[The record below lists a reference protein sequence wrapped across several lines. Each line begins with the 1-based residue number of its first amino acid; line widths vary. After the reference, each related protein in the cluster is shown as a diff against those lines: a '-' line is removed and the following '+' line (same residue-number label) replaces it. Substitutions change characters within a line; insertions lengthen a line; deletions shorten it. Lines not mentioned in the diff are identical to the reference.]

1 MAEKFD
7 GHFECLGKDTEKYIT
22 FLVPI
27 KKENEN
33 GKAVTY
39 EIKFID
45 SVRSVASLL
54 SSLPDNLSERLHK
67 GKWKDSKSCPE
78 YATVNDISLVF
89 KYIGCSKNYE
99 EEFDEDLAKRF
110 ENTFRCITG
119 RCIWKLPQKM
129 HWNIWTWFCLLL
141 PSTKISMVSMSEEDR
156 GRIETTD
163 RCWYATNCRERY
175 QGWNF
180 SHDLSTRES
189 K

>member
-27 KKENEN
+27 KKENKN

-67 GKWKDSKSCPE
+67 GK
-78 YATVNDISLVF
+78 
-89 KYIGCSKNYE
+89 
-99 EEFDEDLAKRF
+99 
-110 ENTFRCITG
+110 
-119 RCIWKLPQKM
+119 
-129 HWNIWTWFCLLL
+129 
-141 PSTKISMVSMSEEDR
+141 
-156 GRIETTD
+156 
-163 RCWYATNCRERY
+163 
-175 QGWNF
+175 
-180 SHDLSTRES
+180 
-189 K
+189 